1 MALLFLIPILVCG
14 YYFLINSRI
23 HKYKIKKIEG
33 QQLYFKCALYGLVF
47 TATGFLA
54 TSYLISAKFYVFG
67 QTISLGWLQK
77 EIVDLVFYAI
87 NLEKLDINNSI
98 QKQNSV
104 LQESRRNIGFY
115 SFFLLAFLISIFLT
129 IFWNYLV
136 QGIAVARDILSVFN
150 RTLPLQYIR
159 AFFQLLKRLFKKFY
173 LYLRHQLHLE
183 FKLEDRLFPKVIE
196 ILKLNDILKIWNDW
210 KYGISGIKKE
220 IKNPIDSLLYESI
233 ALHQSINN
241 DLVNTQ
247 LIMLTMNDR
256 KVYIG
261 IVIGFG
267 KDNDVFS
274 VSNETFYFLPVKS
287 GYRNKYDLRISITT
301 NYSQAIKD
309 AVSLSDIQIVLNKNS
324 IISACKFDDKR
335 FESFNNLPKFFGLK

>member
-14 YYFLINSRI
+14 YYFLTNSHI
-23 HKYKIKKIEG
+23 HKYKVKKIEG
-33 QQLYFKCALYGLVF
+33 QQLYFKCAFYGLIF
-47 TATGFLA
+47 TAIGFLT
-54 TSYLISAKFYVFG
+54 TSILISKEFDIFG
-67 QTISLGWLQK
+67 KTLSLGWLQK
-77 EIVDLVFYAI
+77 EIVDIVFYAI
-87 NLEKLDINNSI
+87 NLEKLDINDAH
-98 QKQNSV
+98 QKVNPI

-115 SFFLLAFLISIFLT
+115 SFFLLAFLISILLT
-129 IFWNYLV
+129 AFWNYFV
-136 QGIAVARDILSVFN
+136 QGFFIVRDIFYVFN

-159 AFFQLLKRLFKKFY
+159 AFSHLLKRLFKKIY

-183 FKLEDRLFPKVIE
+183 FKLEEKLFQRIVE
-196 ILKLNDILKIWNDW
+196 ILKFNDVVKVWKDW
-210 KYGISGIKKE
+210 RYGISGIKKE

-233 ALHQSINN
+233 VLHQTVNN
-241 DLVNTQ
+241 DLANTQ
-247 LIMLTMNDR
+247 LIMITMNDR

-274 VSNETFYFLPVKS
+274 LTNETFYFLPIKS

-335 FESFNNLPKFFGLK
+335 FESFNNFPKFFGLK